1 MFANNWFC
9 VYLLSVVNRIKD
21 VCKNNET
28 PMQSEKG
35 LKALGEIIKSSIEY
49 RGLTQQEAADKITSY
64 TGHYISKGGLNKI
77 MNATTKNPEFNTL
90 VAIAA
95 SKLITCD
102 RGIVLTIYD
111 FIDIA
116 SESYRVSSMDILIKL
131 IKSELKSRDW
141 TLRQMAQ
148 ETGIEITDLLDIS
161 EGKQSE
167 DFEGDLTLLALV
179 LTNPKTRRTF
189 TTAED
194 IAQFCG
200 IEINPTHT
208 DCEQDHC
215 VGLA

>member
-1 MFANNWFC
+1 M
-9 VYLLSVVNRIKD
+9 
-21 VCKNNET
+21 CKHNET
-28 PMQSEKG
+28 PMQSEQG
-35 LKALGEIIKSSIEY
+35 LKVLGKIIKSSIEC
-49 RGLTQQEAADKITSY
+49 RGLTQQEAADKISSS

-77 MNATTKNPEFNTL
+77 MNATTKNPEWNTL

-102 RGIVLTIYD
+102 RGIPLTIYD

-116 SESYRVSSMDILIKL
+116 SENRVTDMDILIKL
-131 IKSELKSRDW
+131 IKVELQNRGW
-141 TLRQMAQ
+141 TLRRMAE
-148 ETGIEITDLLDIS
+148 ETGIELADLLDIS
-161 EGKQSE
+161 EGRQSE

-189 TTAED
+189 TTAQD

-200 IEINPTHT
+200 IEINPTLT

>member
-1 MFANNWFC
+1 MALFFVSWRKQNGVKC
-9 VYLLSVVNRIKD
+9 VGAIVENKFWTKPGLENLGSLLQRSRENRKL
-21 VCKNNET
+21 
-28 PMQSEKG
+28 S
-35 LKALGEIIKSSIEY
+35 L
-49 RGLTQQEAADKITSY
+49 REAADVVGRYGQAVDHCTLQRIEK
-64 TGHYISKGGLNKI
+64 GHSEPKW
-77 MNATTKNPEFNTL
+77 NTL

-102 RGIVLTIYD
+102 RGIPLTIYD

-116 SESYRVSSMDILIKL
+116 SESYRVSTMDILIKL
-131 IKSELKSRDW
+131 IKSELKSRNW
-141 TLRQMAQ
+141 TLRQMAE

-200 IEINPTHT
+200 IKIDPTHA

-215 VGLA
+215 VGLT